1 MLTDYSEIRKIHKKK
16 FSEQER
22 AWCQFFSDEALAT
35 FMASFIKLNKEEN
48 QTIRILDAGAGDA
61 ILAYAAVQRCLD
73 LGYKNIEVCLYE
85 IDKDLIK
92 LIDSNFKFLLKKL
105 SKTQTRLKY
114 HIFNKD
120 FLNFDPKQINSFDI
134 AIINPPFKKTR
145 SSKQDTV
152 AQNEVLQSCEQKINK
167 TSLYTNHYVDFMSLC
182 LDYLN
187 HSGQL
192 ISITPRSFTSGAYF
206 KNFRNKLLKES
217 NLEAMHLFSSRKS
230 IFKSNSIYQENIICK
245 FIKGVKQ
252 NSLISLSCSADMD
265 FNKSFTQKKLP
276 NKLLIKSLVNDNFI
290 FIPENNAQAKAI
302 KELQKFEDG
311 FDNLALSINTGP
323 VVPFR
328 AKGLLSKVK
337 HKNSI
342 PLLGLNNVEMLAVNW
357 SEYNKNDWAILP
369 NTQEKLKLVK
379 KSSIVL
385 LRRFAPKDSPKRI
398 IAAVI
403 NPEDFNSDFLGIENH
418 LNLISKNDREFT
430 KYEAYGLA
438 AFLNS
443 SLVDNYFRALSGSTQ
458 INKNELLTLRLPSL
472 KQLSQLG
479 KKLLKKDEG
488 FNQNIIDEFL
498 GCL

>member
-1 MLTDYSEIRKIHKKK
+1 M
-16 FSEQER
+16 
-22 AWCQFFSDEALAT
+22 
-35 FMASFIKLNKEEN
+35 
-48 QTIRILDAGAGDA
+48 
-61 ILAYAAVQRCLD
+61 
-73 LGYKNIEVCLYE
+73 
-85 IDKDLIK
+85 IK

-105 SKTQTRLKY
+105 PKTKISLKY

-120 FLNFDPKQINSFDI
+120 FLNFDPKHRNSFDI

-152 AQNEVLQSCEQKINK
+152 AQNEILQSCEQKINT

-217 NLEAMHLFSSRKS
+217 NLEAVHLFSSRKS
-230 IFKSNSIYQENIICK
+230 IFKNNSIYQENIICK
-245 FIKGVKQ
+245 FIKGTKQ
-252 NSLISLSCSADMD
+252 NSSISLSCSIDMD

-276 NKLLIKSLVNDNFI
+276 NKLLIKSFVNDNFI

-357 SEYNKNDWAILP
+357 SEYNK
-369 NTQEKLKLVK
+369 
-379 KSSIVL
+379 
-385 LRRFAPKDSPKRI
+385 
-398 IAAVI
+398 
-403 NPEDFNSDFLGIENH
+403 
-418 LNLISKNDREFT
+418 
-430 KYEAYGLA
+430 YEAYGLA

-443 SLVDNYFRALSGSTQ
+443 SLVDNYFRSLSGSTQ

-479 KKLLKKDEG
+479 KKLLKKAEG
-488 FNQNIIDEFL
+488 FDQNIIDELFGRL
-498 GCL
+498 